1 MALSLDEKLD
11 AFKSLLEYFVS
22 HLEWEVNR
30 DPTHIG
36 YACYIRPLL
45 ERNCYCSTGQGQ
57 QGDAIQQQI
66 EPWAHILD
74 DAGFVGIN
82 IRPDQFTSRYCFLN
96 CVRTWVNIKGIWA
109 PNAQARPAH
118 ITALFITH
126 APSVSAVP
134 DLTMSLPD
142 LGLFDGRLPNDN
154 LKRFLIEFLTR
165 YENYAQGSTSAAS
178 GGGAP
183 HSPEPRQDSGGYQGS
198 ASYQSYDARPN
209 GTSYQGSAPRPGSEQ
224 RPSSA
229 SYQGGAPRPGSEQRP
244 GSTSYQGG
252 APRSDSTSYHGTEA
266 RPSREP
272 RLYKASDSGNKPGSV
287 GTSYPNEPHQVESTP
302 GGNSLVADLVAL
314 LQRHKNLLLT
324 GVSGTGKTYLA
335 QQVAGVLVGHGGK
348 PDQIEQIAFHP
359 SYDYADLVEGLRPS
373 GAGFAWVPGS
383 FKSFC
388 GRALDQPDLP
398 FVFIIDDFN
407 QGDVR
412 TILGEVVRLI
422 DPGCRGVEHRIKTQY
437 HNVLAKSYQDAW
449 ANQDQAMLGAF
460 KFADGFFVPHNVF
473 LIATMNE
480 FEGRAEPLDS
490 AVWRRFV
497 CYELKPQERLSLLK
511 EANLVLYAQDQEA
524 EDKLVAAH
532 FYDQAAARC
541 TRLNQ
546 AICAEP
552 SLGTDYQLGPAFLLK
567 ALCYLN
573 LAEEISEESVA
584 DALNQ
589 VWDLHL
595 APMLRTYLRGKS
607 SGELTKLL
615 LKLRNAYRHSHKR
628 YYDQDY

>member
-1 MALSLDEKLD
+1 MALTFDEKLD
-11 AFKSLLEYFVS
+11 NFKSLLEYFVS

-30 DPTHIG
+30 DPTHVG
-36 YACYIRPLL
+36 YGFYIRPLL

-82 IRPDQFTSRYCFLN
+82 IRPDQFTNRYCFLN
-96 CVRTWVNIKGIWA
+96 CVKTWVNIKGIWA

-118 ITALFITH
+118 LTALFITH
-126 APSVSAVP
+126 APSVSAAP
-134 DLTMSLPD
+134 DLTMSLPE

-154 LKRFLIEFLTR
+154 LKRFLTEFLYR
-165 YENYAQGSTSAAS
+165 YDNYTKGQAGAAS
-178 GGGAP
+178 AEGTPQNA
-183 HSPEPRQDSGGYQGS
+183 EPRQGSDVRQDST
-198 ASYQSYDARPN
+198 P
-209 GTSYQGSAPRPGSEQ
+209 
-224 RPSSA
+224 
-229 SYQGGAPRPGSEQRP
+229 YQGGAPRQSCEQRP
-244 GSTSYQGG
+244 DNATYQGNEPRPDRAAYQGSSSLHGSNQRPDSTSSYQG
-252 APRSDSTSYHGTEA
+252 PTL
-266 RPSREP
+266 RPNSRPNQGNEP
-272 RLYKASDSGNKPGSV
+272 RQGDGS
-287 GTSYPNEPHQVESTP
+287 QP
-302 GGNSLVADLVAL
+302 GGNPVVSDLVGL

-335 QQVAGVLVGHGGK
+335 QQVARALVGNGGK
-348 PDQIEQIAFHP
+348 SGQIEQVAFHP
-359 SYDYADLVEGLRPS
+359 SYDYADFVEGLRPS
-373 GAGFAWVPGS
+373 GAGFVLELGC

-388 GRALDQPDLP
+388 WRALEQPDQP

-412 TILGEVVRLI
+412 TIFGEVVTLLEP
-422 DPGCRGVEHRIKTQY
+422 DYRGVEHRIKTQY
-437 HNVLAKSYQDAW
+437 HNVLMRSYQA
-449 ANQDQAMLGAF
+449 ALAARDQVALASI

-473 LIATMNE
+473 VIATMNE

-497 CYELKPQERLSLLK
+497 CYELKPQDRLSMLK
-511 EANLVLYAQDQEA
+511 EANLELCAQVKGAQD
-524 EDKLVAAH
+524 KLASAH

-552 SLGTDYQLGPAFLLK
+552 SLGPDYQVGPAFLLK
-567 ALCYLN
+567 SLKYIN
-573 LAEEISEESVA
+573 LAGEVSEESVA

-595 APMLRTYLRGKS
+595 APLLRTYLRGKS
-607 SGELTKLL
+607 SSDLTKLL
-615 LKLRNAYRHSHKR
+615 LKLRNAYRHSQKR
-628 YYDQDY
+628 FYDQEY

>member
-1 MALSLDEKLD
+1 MALTFDEKLD
-11 AFKSLLEYFVS
+11 NFKSLLEYFVS

-36 YACYIRPLL
+36 YGFYIRPLL
-45 ERNCYCSTGQGQ
+45 ERKCYYSSGQGQ

-82 IRPDQFTSRYCFLN
+82 IRPDQFTNRYCFLN
-96 CVRTWVNIKGIWA
+96 CVKTWVNIKGIWA

-118 ITALFITH
+118 LTALFITH
-126 APSVSAVP
+126 APSVSAAP
-134 DLTMSLPD
+134 DLTMSLPE

-154 LKRFLIEFLTR
+154 LKRFLTEFLYR
-165 YENYAQGSTSAAS
+165 YDNYTKGQAGAASAEGTPQNAVPHQGSDVRS
-178 GGGAP
+178 G
-183 HSPEPRQDSGGYQGS
+183 
-198 ASYQSYDARPN
+198 N
-209 GTSYQGSAPRPGSEQ
+209 
-224 RPSSA
+224 A
-229 SYQGGAPRPGSEQRP
+229 SYQGGAPRQSQELCSDKAPSQGGEPRP
-244 GSTSYQGG
+244 ESTSYQ
-252 APRSDSTSYHGTEA
+252 DSTSRQGGKP
-266 RPSREP
+266 RPE
-272 RLYKASDSGNKPGSV
+272 N
-287 GTSYPNEPHQVESTP
+287 TSYLDSEFCQGDGAQL
-302 GGNSLVADLVAL
+302 GGNPVVSDLVGL

-335 QQVAGVLVGHGGK
+335 QQVARALAGNDGK
-348 PDQIEQIAFHP
+348 LGQIEQIAFHP
-359 SYDYADLVEGLRPS
+359 SYDYADFVEGLRPS
-373 GAGFAWVPGS
+373 GAGFVLEPGC

-388 GRALDQPDLP
+388 WRALEQPDQP

-412 TILGEVVRLI
+412 TILGEVVMLL
-422 DPGCRGVEHRIKTQY
+422 DPDYRGVEHRIKTQY
-437 HNVLAKSYQDAW
+437 HNVLMRSYQA
-449 ANQDQAMLGAF
+449 ALAARDQVTMASI

-473 LIATMNE
+473 VIATMNE

-490 AVWRRFV
+490 AIWRRFV

-511 EANLVLYAQDQEA
+511 EANLALCAQVKGA
-524 EDKLVAAH
+524 LDKLTAAH

-552 SLGTDYQLGPAFLLK
+552 SLGPDYQIGPAFLLK

-573 LAEEISEESVA
+573 LAGEVSEDSVS

-589 VWDLHL
+589 VWDQSL
-595 APMLRTYLRGKS
+595 APLLRTYLRGKS
-607 SGELTKLL
+607 SSDLTKIL
-615 LKLRNAYRHSHKR
+615 LKLRNAYRHSQKR
-628 YYDQDY
+628 YYDQEY

>member
-1 MALSLDEKLD
+1 MALTFDEKLD
-11 AFKSLLEYFVS
+11 NFKSLLEYFVS

-30 DPTHIG
+30 DPAHIG
-36 YACYIRPLL
+36 YGFYIRPLL

-82 IRPDQFTSRYCFLN
+82 IRPDQFTNRYCFLN
-96 CVRTWVNIKGIWA
+96 CVKTWVNIKGIWA

-118 ITALFITH
+118 LTALFITH
-126 APSVSAVP
+126 APSVSAAP
-134 DLTMSLPD
+134 DLTMSLPE

-154 LKRFLIEFLTR
+154 LKRFLTEFLTR
-165 YENYAQGSTSAAS
+165 YDNYTKGQSGAAGAGSAAQNGVEPRPDGAECQESTSS
-178 GGGAP
+178 QGNV
-183 HSPEPRQDSGGYQGS
+183 PRQSCEQ
-198 ASYQSYDARPN
+198 RPDN
-209 GTSYQGSAPRPGSEQ
+209 TSYQGNEPRPDRAAYQGSSSLQGSEL
-224 RPSSA
+224 RPDSTS
-229 SYQGGAPRPGSEQRP
+229 SYQGHTLRPNSRP
-244 GSTSYQGG
+244 NQGN
-252 APRSDSTSYHGTEA
+252 
-266 RPSREP
+266 EP
-272 RLYKASDSGNKPGSV
+272 RQSDGA
-287 GTSYPNEPHQVESTP
+287 QP
-302 GGNSLVADLVAL
+302 GGNSLVSDLVGL

-335 QQVAGVLVGHGGK
+335 QQVARALVGDGGK
-348 PDQIEQIAFHP
+348 PGQIEQVAFHP
-359 SYDYADLVEGLRPS
+359 SYDYADFVEGLRPS
-373 GAGFAWVPGS
+373 GAGFVLEPGS

-388 GRALDQPDLP
+388 WRALEQPELP

-412 TILGEVVRLI
+412 TILGEVVTLL
-422 DPGCRGVEHRIKTQY
+422 DPDYRGVEHRIKTQY
-437 HNVLAKSYQDAW
+437 HSVLMRSYQA
-449 ANQDQAMLGAF
+449 ALAARDQVAISSI

-473 LIATMNE
+473 VIATMNE

-497 CYELKPQERLSLLK
+497 CYELKPQDRLSMLK
-511 EANLVLYAQDQEA
+511 EANLACSVQVEGAQD
-524 EDKLVAAH
+524 KLTAAH

-552 SLGTDYQLGPAFLLK
+552 SLGPDYQVGPAFLLK
-567 ALCYLN
+567 SLKYIN
-573 LAEEISEESVA
+573 LAGEISEESVS

-589 VWDLHL
+589 VWDQSL
-595 APMLRTYLRGKS
+595 APLLRTYLRGKNS
-607 SGELTKLL
+607 SDLTKIL
-615 LKLRNAYRHSHKR
+615 LKLRNAYRHSQKR
-628 YYDQDY
+628 YYDQEY